1 MLGRLFRGE
10 CDSVLRRGLYRT
22 GCEMYHVHTTN
33 YRVYFF
39 SNHFIYKAYNRFSLS
54 FLTVQRHLDASP

>member
-39 SNHFIYKAYNRFSLS
+39 QIILFTKRTTDFLS
-54 FLTVQRHLDASP
+54 FFLLYNAI